1 MDQAGYACA
10 ANWSAHYFVTV
21 SIGEIRF
28 ISPILVGQMVT
39 LNAQKIHTDKIS
51 MHIYIQIV
59 AGDPK
64 QNKMVKTGHCIMVF
78 VASDQTDYPLEVP
91 SWQPQTK

>member
-1 MDQAGYACA
+1 
-10 ANWSAHYFVTV
+10 
-21 SIGEIRF
+21 
-28 ISPILVGQMVT
+28 
-39 LNAQKIHTDKIS
+39 

-64 QNKMVKTGHCIMVF
+64 QNKMVKTGHWIMVF

>member
-1 MDQAGYACA
+1 
-10 ANWSAHYFVTV
+10 
-21 SIGEIRF
+21 
-28 ISPILVGQMVT
+28 MVT

-64 QNKMVKTGHCIMVF
+64 QNKMVKTGH
-78 VASDQTDYPLEVP
+78 
-91 SWQPQTK
+91 